1 MAMPGPAL
9 SPPLTAGGDAAG
21 PFLGVERSLG
31 GKLWRARLTDDRAAL
46 ALCQRHGL
54 AEMLGRVLAARG
66 VASEAVEDFLNP
78 SLRAA
83 MPDPSRLKD
92 MDAAAERLAAA
103 IRNGEKIAV
112 FADYDVDGAT
122 SAAVLFRFLS
132 AVGAP
137 PLIYVPDRVIEGYGP
152 NAEALLQLQESG
164 ARLVL
169 TVDCGITAHEPLKA
183 AEAAGLEIVVVD
195 HHVAEAGLP
204 PATAIV
210 NPNRLDDDS
219 GQGQLAAVGV
229 VFLLVVAVNRALR
242 AAGWYAG
249 GRREPDLLGW
259 LDLVALGTV
268 CDVVPLTGVNRAL
281 VAQGLKVMAR
291 RANPGLAALADV
303 AGVDE
308 KPGAY
313 HAGFVLGP
321 RVNAGGRV
329 GEAGLGARLL
339 TTEDPEEARR
349 IAERLDLHNRERQ
362 TLEAR
367 VLEEAGAMIEDA
379 GGLGAAVFVAGRAWH
394 PGVIGIVASRLAETY
409 NRPACVVALD
419 NGIGKGSGRS
429 VPGVGLG
436 GAILAARQA
445 GLLIAGGG
453 HPMAAGFTV
462 AEDRLD
468 AFRAFLDARIG
479 GEIEAK
485 GVVPELRLDG
495 ALALAGANW
504 DLVQSLEALAPF
516 GQGNAEPVFAL
527 RDVRIAK
534 SDVVGKNHV
543 RCFVTGPAGGRLKAI
558 AFRAL
563 ETPLG
568 NALLDNSGASL
579 HLAGRL
585 RPDTWQGREDVQLI
599 IVDAA
604 RVG

>member
-1 MAMPGPAL
+1 MPGPAL
-9 SPPLTAGGDAAG
+9 SPPVTAGGGAAE
-21 PFLGVERSLG
+21 PFLGVERSLA
-31 GKLWRARLTDDRAAL
+31 GKFWRARLTDDRAAL
-46 ALCQRHGL
+46 ALSQRHGL
-54 AEMLGRVLAARG
+54 SELLGRVLAARG
-66 VASEAVEDFLNP
+66 VASDAVEDFLAP

-92 MDAAAERLAAA
+92 MDAAADRLAAA

-132 AVGAP
+132 AVGTP

-152 NAEALLQLQESG
+152 NAEALLGLQESG

-169 TVDCGITAHEPLKA
+169 TVDCGITAHEPLEA
-183 AEAAGLEIVVVD
+183 AAAAGLEIVVVD
-195 HHVAEAGLP
+195 HHTAEAGLP

-229 VFLLVVAVNRALR
+229 VFLLVVAINRALR
-242 AAGWYAG
+242 NAGWYAG

-268 CDVVPLTGVNRAL
+268 CDVVPLTGINRAL
-281 VAQGLKVMAR
+281 VTQGLKVMAR

-339 TTEDPEEARR
+339 TTDDPEEARA

-362 TLEAR
+362 ALEAR
-367 VLEEAGAMIEDA
+367 VLEEAGAAIEDA
-379 GGLGAAVFVAGRAWH
+379 GGPGAAVFVAGRGWH

-462 AEDRLD
+462 AEDKIET
-468 AFRAFLDARIG
+468 FRAFLDERIG

-516 GQGNAEPVFAL
+516 GQGNAEPVFVL

-543 RCFVTGPAGGRLKAI
+543 RCFVTSPAGGRLKAI

-568 NALLDNSGASL
+568 SALLDISGASL

-585 RPDTWQGREDVQLI
+585 RPDTWQGREDVQLVI
-599 IVDAA
+599 IDAA
-604 RVG
+604 KAR

>member
-1 MAMPGPAL
+1 MPGPAL
-9 SPPLTAGGDAAG
+9 DPAVTTGGGAAE
-21 PFLGVERSLG
+21 PFLGVERSLA

-46 ALCQRHGL
+46 ALSQRHGL
-54 AEMLGRVLAARG
+54 SELLGRVLAARG
-66 VASEAVEDFLNP
+66 VASDAVEDFLTP

-92 MDAAAERLAAA
+92 MDAAAERVAAA
-103 IRNGEKIAV
+103 IQAGEQIAV

-132 AVGAP
+132 AVGTP

-152 NAEALLQLQESG
+152 NAEALLGLQESG
-164 ARLVL
+164 AKLVL
-169 TVDCGITAHEPLKA
+169 TVDCGVTAHEPLA
-183 AEAAGLEIVVVD
+183 AAAAAGLEIVVVD

-229 VFLLVVAVNRALR
+229 VFLLVVAVNRTLR

-249 GRREPDLLGW
+249 DRREPDLLGW

-268 CDVVPLTGVNRAL
+268 CDVVPLTGINRAL
-281 VAQGLKVMAR
+281 VTQGLKVMAR

-339 TTEDPEEARR
+339 TTEDPEEART

-367 VLEEAGAMIEDA
+367 VLEEAGAAIEDA
-379 GGLGAAVFVAGRAWH
+379 GGPGAAVFVAGRGWH

-462 AEDRLD
+462 AEEKID
-468 AFRAFLDARIG
+468 AFRAFLDERIG

-485 GVVPELRLDG
+485 GVVPELRIDG

-504 DLVQSLEALAPF
+504 ELVQSLEALAPF
-516 GQGNAEPVFAL
+516 GQGNAEPVFVL

-534 SDVVGKNHV
+534 SDVVGLNHV
-543 RCFVTGPAGGRLKAI
+543 RCFVTSPAGGRLKAI

-568 NALLDNSGASL
+568 SALLDISGASL

-585 RPDTWQGREDVQLI
+585 RPDTWQGREDVQLVI
-599 IVDAA
+599 IDAA
-604 RVG
+604 KVR

>member
-1 MAMPGPAL
+1 MPG
-9 SPPLTAGGDAAG
+9 SPMTAAGGAG
-21 PFLGVERSLG
+21 EPVLGVERSLG
-31 GKLWRARLTDDRAAL
+31 GKLWRPRLTDERAAMAL
-46 ALCQRHGL
+46 AQRHGL
-54 AEMLGRVLAARG
+54 PEILGRVLAARG
-66 VASEAVEDFLNP
+66 IAPDAVDDFLAP

-92 MDAAAERLAAA
+92 MDEAAERLATA
-103 IRNGEKIAV
+103 IRGAERIAV

-122 SAAVLFRFLS
+122 SAALLYRFLA
-132 AVGAP
+132 AVGVA

-152 NAEALLQLQESG
+152 NTEALLGLQESG
-164 ARLVL
+164 AKLVI
-169 TVDCGITAHEPLKA
+169 TVDCGITAHEPLA
-183 AEAAGLEIVVVD
+183 AAAAAGLEIVVVD

-204 PATAIV
+204 PAVAIV

-229 VFLLVVAVNRALR
+229 AFLLVVATNRVLR

-249 GRREPDLLGW
+249 GRREPDLLAW

-268 CDVVPLTGVNRAL
+268 CDVVPLTGVNRAI
-281 VAQGLKVMAR
+281 VAQGLKIMAR
-291 RANPGLAALADV
+291 RGNPGLAALADV
-303 AGVDE
+303 ARVDE
-308 KPGAY
+308 RPGAY

-339 TTEDPEEARR
+339 TTEDPEEARA

-362 TLEAR
+362 VLEAR
-367 VLEEAGAMIEDA
+367 VLEEAGAMVEDA
-379 GGLGAAVFVAGRAWH
+379 GGPGAAVFVGGRGWH

-419 NGIGKGSGRS
+419 SGIGKGSGRS

-436 GAILAARQA
+436 AAILAARQA

-462 AEDRLD
+462 TEDRLD
-468 AFRAFLDARIG
+468 AFRAFLEERIA
-479 GEIEAK
+479 GEIETK
-485 GVVPELRLDG
+485 GLVPELRIDG
-495 ALALAGANW
+495 ALALEGASW
-504 DLVQSLEALAPF
+504 DLVQALEALAPF
-516 GQGNAEPVFAL
+516 GQGNPEPVFAL
-527 RDVRIAK
+527 ANARIAR
-534 SDVVGKNHV
+534 SDVVGLNHV

-568 NALLDNSGASL
+568 DALLDISGAPL
-579 HLAGRL
+579 HLVGRL
-585 RPDTWQGREDVQLI
+585 RPDTWQGREEVQLVI
-599 IVDAA
+599 ADAA
-604 RVG
+604 PAR

>member
-1 MAMPGPAL
+1 MPDPAR
-9 SPPLTAGGDAAG
+9 STVVTTGGGAAE
-21 PFLGVERSLG
+21 PFLGVERSLA

-46 ALCQRHGL
+46 ALSQRHGL
-54 AEMLGRVLAARG
+54 SELLGRVLAARG
-66 VASEAVEDFLNP
+66 VASDAVEDFLTP

-92 MDAAAERLAAA
+92 MDAAAARLAAA
-103 IRNGEKIAV
+103 VQSGEKIAV

-132 AVGAP
+132 AVGTA

-152 NAEALLQLQESG
+152 NAEALLGLQESG
-164 ARLVL
+164 AKLVL
-169 TVDCGITAHEPLKA
+169 TVDCGITAHEPLA
-183 AEAAGLEIVVVD
+183 AAAAAGLEIVVVD
-195 HHVAEAGLP
+195 HHTAEAGLP

-229 VFLLVVAVNRALR
+229 VFLLVVAINRALR

-249 GRREPDLLGW
+249 DRREPDLLGW

-268 CDVVPLTGVNRAL
+268 CDVVPLTGINRAL
-281 VAQGLKVMAR
+281 VTQGLKVMAR

-339 TTEDPEEARR
+339 TTEDPDEART

-367 VLEEAGAMIEDA
+367 VLEEAGAAIEDA
-379 GGLGAAVFVAGRAWH
+379 GGPGAAVFVAGRGWH

-462 AEDRLD
+462 AEDKIE
-468 AFRAFLDARIG
+468 AFRAFLDERIG

-485 GVVPELRLDG
+485 GVVPELRIDG

-516 GQGNAEPVFAL
+516 GQGNAEPVFVL

-534 SDVVGKNHV
+534 SDVVGLNHV
-543 RCFVTGPAGGRLKAI
+543 RCFVTSPAGGRLKAI

-568 NALLDNSGASL
+568 NALLDISGASL

-585 RPDTWQGREDVQLI
+585 RPDTWQGREDVQLVI
-599 IVDAA
+599 IDAA
-604 RVG
+604 KVR